1 MAFCNFLYTYSIL
14 KKNTCLLS
22 HQTAFWENQDGLS
35 STTSGSGDDGMG
47 SLQFKNITT
56 KVLQQSYLPL
66 PHRPHGMASTLVRT
80 LEGAFY
86 GSFHDGVKTQDM
98 KALMLDARVSVEK
111 ETPCSFFIFH
121 LEQLSFF
128 PL

>member
-35 STTSGSGDDGMG
+35 STTSGSGDDGVG

-56 KVLQQSYLPL
+56 KVLPPYP
-66 PHRPHGMASTLVRT
+66 RAMASTLIRI
-80 LEGAFY
+80 LLREPFMAPFMMG
-86 GSFHDGVKTQDM
+86 
-98 KALMLDARVSVEK
+98 
-111 ETPCSFFIFH
+111 
-121 LEQLSFF
+121 
-128 PL
+128 

>member
-98 KALMLDARVSVEK
+98 KALMLLVCML
-111 ETPCSFFIFH
+111 ETNSSTEGP
-121 LEQLSFF
+121 
-128 PL
+128 

>member
-35 STTSGSGDDGMG
+35 STTSGSGDDGVD

-98 KALMLDARVSVEK
+98 KALMLDARVSV
-111 ETPCSFFIFH
+111 TYDRI
-121 LEQLSFF
+121 LL
-128 PL
+128 

>member
-35 STTSGSGDDGMG
+35 STTSGSGDDGVG

-56 KVLQQSYLPL
+56 KVLQQSYLPVY
-66 PHRPHGMASTLVRT
+66 HYRIDHMAWQVH
-80 LEGAFY
+80 
-86 GSFHDGVKTQDM
+86 SFVLLREPFMAPFMMG
-98 KALMLDARVSVEK
+98 
-111 ETPCSFFIFH
+111 
-121 LEQLSFF
+121 
-128 PL
+128 

>member
-1 MAFCNFLYTYSIL
+1 M
-14 KKNTCLLS
+14 LS

-35 STTSGSGDDGMG
+35 STTSGSGDDGVG

-66 PHRPHGMASTLVRT
+66 PHRPHGMASTLVPT

-98 KALMLDARVSVEK
+98 KALMLDARVSV
-111 ETPCSFFIFH
+111 TYDRI
-121 LEQLSFF
+121 LL
-128 PL
+128 

>member
-1 MAFCNFLYTYSIL
+1 M
-14 KKNTCLLS
+14 LS

-35 STTSGSGDDGMG
+35 STTSGSGDDGVG

-56 KVLQQSYLPL
+56 KVLQQSYLPVY
-66 PHRPHGMASTLVRT
+66 HYRIDHMVWQVQLVPA

-98 KALMLDARVSVEK
+98 KALMLLVCMLETNSSTTTSSRPPIDIRKLRLCSKRKEVSFSAV
-111 ETPCSFFIFH
+111 
-121 LEQLSFF
+121 Q
-128 PL
+128 